1 MRARN
6 RDNQADTGFCRCWL
20 LRCQW
25 RHMTWMAV
33 VIFALFSSPATAQY
47 PGSSSDASLGSVS
60 TDDDSASASSLDS
73 GGDSQNGKSASGKAA
88 SDVAS
93 DVASDYGRNDG
104 AAGSAAVS
112 DGDNNL
118 AWSKNR
124 LQSAARQKTRQR
136 YFVRK
141 LWLEFAGMELIE
153 RKTGLPFSR
162 DDVPRYLSELR
173 AELAMMGAADAL
185 ALQSLAGDARH
196 IETETN
202 QHIDQLLEMIEAP
215 KNGSSGL
222 ANGFFAPSPPL
233 AKTVNT
239 VTAKMAALSLKY
251 ELMEYGERALQAMG
265 VRP

>member
-25 RHMTWMAV
+25 RHMTRMAV
-33 VIFALFSSPATAQY
+33 VIFALVSSPATAQY

-60 TDDDSASASSLDS
+60 TDDYSASASSLDS

-93 DVASDYGRNDG
+93 DYERDDG
-104 AAGSAAVS
+104 AAGS

-185 ALQSLAGDARH
+185 ALESLAGDARH

-202 QHIDQLLEMIEAP
+202 QHIDHLLEMIDAP

-239 VTAKMAALSLKY
+239 VTAKMATLSLKY